1 MKHIYMALLMA
12 AVLLAPG
19 PALALD
25 SDVQALLKQVEKKP
39 AIEQNAQI
47 SVDVVAYELQNDPR
61 TQKIY
66 KAVAQAGGGSYSDAQ
81 IKDISAVMQSV
92 VTGKAT
98 PAPTTNQSGWKQRL
112 EKGET
117 LIIHGRPDLID

>member
-1 MKHIYMALLMA
+1 MKYTCMALLLA

-19 PALALD
+19 PAMALD
-25 SDVQALLKQVEKKP
+25 PDVEALLKQVEKKP
-39 AIEQNAQI
+39 AIEQNNQI
-47 SVDVVAYELQNDPR
+47 TVDVVAYELQNDPR

-81 IKDISAVMQSV
+81 IKDISAVMKSV
-92 VTGKAT
+92 VTGNAT
-98 PAPTTNQSGWKQRL
+98 PAPNTNQTGWKSRL

-117 LIIHGRPDLID
+117 LIIHGRPDLMD